1 MIEITARKCSEK
13 QSPLIEVGK
22 SYICKGVSS
31 LKDGTTVI
39 EVVHPTKKKQ
49 TLRVNALRFDW
60 QILTDEM
67 KFEREFREGVRKDT
81 EKMMNEPYLVDA
93 LSFTEAES
101 RITDEMSVYISGEF
115 RVDAVKKCNA
125 SEVLFSE
132 VDDDDKWYKAKLQ
145 FITIDEKT
153 EKEKRSNT
161 TYLVQAKSLA
171 RALRYVDEFMGKTMI
186 DYDIVGLNETKI
198 MDVFKYE
205 PKTEEEKKDGNKEA

>member
-1 MIEITARKCSEK
+1 MQHYIE
-13 QSPLIEVGK
+13 
-22 SYICKGVSS
+22 CKVRYQ
-31 LKDGTTVI
+31 KTMEDGT
-39 EVVHPTKKKQ
+39 
-49 TLRVNALRFDW
+49 
-60 QILTDEM
+60 
-67 KFEREFREGVRKDT
+67 
-81 EKMMNEPYLVDA
+81 EKIVNEPYLVDA

-125 SEVLFSE
+125 YEVLFSD

-205 PKTEEEKKDGNKEA
+205 PKTKEDEDGTQGINLRVMDALSLLSKSFCDDLIHVGVVLVQQIHHQHSTDGIRAHIGIWVIGHLLLELSVYREP